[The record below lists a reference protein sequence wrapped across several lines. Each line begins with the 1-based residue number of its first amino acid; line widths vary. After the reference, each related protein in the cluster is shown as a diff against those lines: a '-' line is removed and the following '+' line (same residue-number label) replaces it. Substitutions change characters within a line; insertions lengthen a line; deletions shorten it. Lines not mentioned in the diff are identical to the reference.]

1 MTEEKG
7 LRKMFEDFKKKIRK
21 MGIGSDESTDIPSF
35 PAYEEVK
42 PMNIERIEDPKKTAA
57 PAAAPI
63 VANSG
68 SSDGNIE
75 LKVVRPASFEEVSE
89 IADYLI
95 DGCTVVLNLELL
107 DNVQTVRMLDFLNGV
122 TYSTDG
128 EIKNVAK
135 STYII
140 TPHNVDVSDDN

>member
-1 MTEEKG
+1 
-7 LRKMFEDFKKKIRK
+7 MFEDFMKKLRK
-21 MGIGSDESTDIPSF
+21 GIGSDESTDIPEF
-35 PAYEEVK
+35 PTYEEVT
-42 PMNIERIEDPKKTAA
+42 PMNVERHEEIRK
-57 PAAAPI
+57 PATPI
-63 VANSG
+63 VANTG
-68 SSDGNIE
+68 DSDGNIE
-75 LKVVRPASFEEVSE
+75 LKVVRPASFEEVGD

-107 DNVQTVRMLDFLNGV
+107 DGVQTVRMLDFLNGV
-122 TYSTDG
+122 TYSNDG